1 MAERGWALGG
11 PGHACDP
18 DWGEE
23 SLTVALAEG
32 GRGER
37 GVPAFQGKACLGG

>member
-1 MAERGWALGG
+1 MPERGWALGG
-11 PGHACDP
+11 PGHTCDP
-18 DWGEE
+18 GWGEE

-37 GVPAFQGKACLGG
+37 GVLAFREKAHLGG